1 MMHIKEKLA
10 AIDWGNTI
18 FILGYHLAL
27 IIGLPF
33 YYLSHSPAKGLYL
46 VAALLVYLPGL
57 AISIG
62 YHRLYSHKTFKTHP
76 VIETIL
82 LFFGSLATQGSAI
95 KWGFEHRHH
104 HAYVDTDKDPYSIKK
119 GFLFAHILWMFK
131 KAKPIDKKV
140 VADLYANKLLAFQHR
155 FYAPIM
161 LITNILVTLLLG
173 YLFNDYLG
181 SLIICWGIRL
191 FFLHHFTW
199 FINSAAHTWGSQ
211 SISKEHSA
219 VNNYILSFFTFGEGY
234 HNYHHTFAN
243 DYRVGARWYQ
253 FDPGKW
259 IIWLLS
265 RFHLTRDLKRANYYR
280 VKEKMLKVRTEEIKK
295 MIKNS
300 MPTQAHI
307 LEKKVEAGIQKIQDQ
322 IQEIRSLITK
332 YQIYKKDRMSS
343 EKIRSLKLKIKE
355 AKKGIKRECK
365 EWNSLSRSILHTK
378 TT

>member
-1 MMHIKEKLA
+1 MMYIKEKLA
-10 AIDWGNTI
+10 AIDWGNTL

-27 IIGLPF
+27 MIGLPF
-33 YYLSHSPAKGLYL
+33 YYHSHSPAKGLYL

>member
-1 MMHIKEKLA
+1 MHTKEKLA

-161 LITNILVTLLLG
+161 FITNI
-173 YLFNDYLG
+173 
-181 SLIICWGIRL
+181 
-191 FFLHHFTW
+191 
-199 FINSAAHTWGSQ
+199 
-211 SISKEHSA
+211 
-219 VNNYILSFFTFGEGY
+219 
-234 HNYHHTFAN
+234 
-243 DYRVGARWYQ
+243 
-253 FDPGKW
+253 
-259 IIWLLS
+259 
-265 RFHLTRDLKRANYYR
+265 
-280 VKEKMLKVRTEEIKK
+280 
-295 MIKNS
+295 
-300 MPTQAHI
+300 
-307 LEKKVEAGIQKIQDQ
+307 
-322 IQEIRSLITK
+322 
-332 YQIYKKDRMSS
+332 
-343 EKIRSLKLKIKE
+343 
-355 AKKGIKRECK
+355 
-365 EWNSLSRSILHTK
+365 
-378 TT
+378 